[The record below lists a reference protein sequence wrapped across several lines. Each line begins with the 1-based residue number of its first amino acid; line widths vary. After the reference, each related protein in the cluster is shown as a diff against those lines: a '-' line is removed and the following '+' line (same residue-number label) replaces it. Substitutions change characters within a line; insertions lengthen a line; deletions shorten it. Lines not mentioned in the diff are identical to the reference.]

1 MKNLGSFIEIQLPAD
16 NIEAMV
22 SFYRQLGYQLAS
34 QQPWGA
40 AQLTDHSGATITLF
54 LRKFWP
60 ESALAFRSGDLKAL
74 KSELTGQNIQIEEDS
89 VDLEPARLSF
99 RDPSG
104 NLIYV
109 YQG

>member
-16 NIEAMV
+16 DIEAMV
-22 SFYRQLGYQLAS
+22 SFYGQLGYKLAS

-40 AQLTDHSGATITLF
+40 AQLTDNSGATVTLF

-60 ESALAFRSGDLKAL
+60 ETALAFKSTDLKAL
-74 KSELTGQNIQIEEDS
+74 KSELKELGIQIEEDS
-89 VDLEPARLSF
+89 VDLEPPRLSF

>member
-1 MKNLGSFIEIQLPAD
+1 MKNLGTFTEVQLPAD
-16 NIEAMV
+16 DIEAML
-22 SFYRQLGYQLAS
+22 SFYGQLGYKLTS

-40 AQLTDHSGATITLF
+40 AQLTDSSGATLTFF

-60 ESALAFRSGDLKAL
+60 EAALAFKSADLKAL
-74 KSELTGQNIQIEEDS
+74 KSELAEQSIQIEEDS
-89 VDLEPARLSF
+89 VDLEPPRLSF